1 MRQREGLRFTAL
13 RYALALLCV
22 ALVVAVQIAFI
33 GPVPASSQ
41 VVPLIH
47 PTGLFQAGVVAAA
60 WFGGVGPGLL
70 AALLATLVMP
80 RLIEMNYPLLAG
92 VFDLPRF
99 LAFTFTGLAVGW
111 GITRWRRAEAALR
124 GRELELRQAR
134 AQLEAKVLEQTV
146 ELRRSEAVLARAQ
159 QLSQTGSFSWKPSTR
174 EMLWSEEMFRIY
186 GYGRTTP
193 PTFELGVQRLHPE
206 DHLRVKDAF
215 DRAARDGHDFELEH
229 RLLMPD
235 GSVRFI
241 RSATRAVRDE
251 SGGIEF
257 VGAVMDVTE
266 RTHAEEALQKA
277 QGELAHAT
285 RVMTMGEL
293 AASIA
298 HEINQPLAAI
308 AANAEA
314 CLNWLA
320 GTTPR
325 LEEARESVSSIVR
338 DGNRAGDII
347 RRIRALT
354 QKAGTQKA
362 PVDLNDAIRE
372 VMALAESEVRRHGV
386 TLQTDLAEDLPP
398 VVGDRIQLQQVVLNL
413 VINGA
418 EAMSSVVDRPR
429 QLLVGSR
436 RSESDHVLVAVQDCG
451 IGIERQGVDKI
462 FESFYTTKPQG
473 MGMGLAISRSI
484 VENHGGTLRAV
495 SNDGPGMT
503 FELALPATR
512 S

>member
-1 MRQREGLRFTAL
+1 
-13 RYALALLCV
+13 
-22 ALVVAVQIAFI
+22 
-33 GPVPASSQ
+33 
-41 VVPLIH
+41 
-47 PTGLFQAGVVAAA
+47 
-60 WFGGVGPGLL
+60 
-70 AALLATLVMP
+70 
-80 RLIEMNYPLLAG
+80 
-92 VFDLPRF
+92 
-99 LAFTFTGLAVGW
+99 
-111 GITRWRRAEAALR
+111 
-124 GRELELRQAR
+124 
-134 AQLEAKVLEQTV
+134 
-146 ELRRSEAVLARAQ
+146 
-159 QLSQTGSFSWKPSTR
+159 
-174 EMLWSEEMFRIY
+174 MLWSEEMFRIY
-186 GYGRTTP
+186 GYGRTMP

-206 DHLRVKDAF
+206 DRLRVKDAF

-277 QGELAHAT
+277 QGELAHVT

-320 GTTPR
+320 RTTPR
-325 LEEARESVSSIVR
+325 LEEARESVSAIVR

-354 QKAGTQKA
+354 HKAGTQKA

-372 VMALAESEVRRHGV
+372 VIALAGSEARRHGV
-386 TLQTDLAEDLPP
+386 TLRTDLADELPP
-398 VVGDRIQLQQVVLNL
+398 VVGDRIQLQQVILNL
-413 VINGA
+413 VINGV
-418 EAMSSVVDRPR
+418 EAMSVVADRPR
-429 QLLVGSR
+429 HLRVGSR
-436 RSESDHVLVAVQDCG
+436 RHESDQVLVAVRDSG
-451 IGIERQGVDKI
+451 IGIERQSVDKI

-495 SNDGPGMT
+495 CNDGPGMT

>member
-1 MRQREGLRFTAL
+1 
-13 RYALALLCV
+13 
-22 ALVVAVQIAFI
+22 
-33 GPVPASSQ
+33 
-41 VVPLIH
+41 
-47 PTGLFQAGVVAAA
+47 
-60 WFGGVGPGLL
+60 
-70 AALLATLVMP
+70 
-80 RLIEMNYPLLAG
+80 LLAG
-92 VFDLPRF
+92 FFDLPRF

-111 GITRWRRAEAALR
+111 GVTRWRRAEAALR

-134 AQLEAKVLEQTV
+134 ADLEAKVLEQTA

-206 DHLRVKDAF
+206 DRLRVKDAF

-235 GSVRFI
+235 GAVRFI

-277 QGELAHAT
+277 QGELAHVT

-298 HEINQPLAAI
+298 HEISQPLAAI
-308 AANAEA
+308 GANAEA

-372 VMALAESEVRRHGV
+372 VMALTESEARRHGV
-386 TLQTDLAEDLPP
+386 TLQTDLAEDLPR

-413 VINGA
+413 VINGV

-429 QLLVGSR
+429 RLLVGSR
-436 RSESDHVLVAVQDCG
+436 SSESDHVLVAVQDSG
-451 IGIERQGVDKI
+451 IGIERQSVDKI

-495 SNDGPGMT
+495 RNDGPGMR
-503 FELALPATR
+503 FELALPAIR